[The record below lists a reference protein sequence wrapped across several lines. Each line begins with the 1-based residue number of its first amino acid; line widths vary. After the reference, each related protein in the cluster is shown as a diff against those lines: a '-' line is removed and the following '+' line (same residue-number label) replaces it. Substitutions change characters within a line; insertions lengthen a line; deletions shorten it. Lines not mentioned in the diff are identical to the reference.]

1 MPSEKSLFNPLK
13 KPFVITGRT
22 GRAGYWRFFFFY
34 VYVVVVLVLVLTPVA
49 ADVAATA
56 AIFVLTFLLVLT
68 AIRRLRDA
76 GMSCSLLLLAL
87 LPLVG
92 TLALLALLARPGISG
107 TGTPQT
113 GIGGIV
119 RGKVEGIL
127 EGFRFFG
134 AVLDF
139 SVIFLEWLGNSMG
152 GPSSHYCRW
161 CRRRIYPPGSLYCDR
176 CLLDSRWGEGCPRRG
191 PSWKLGGLSIGN
203 HGREYFWPESSAGR
217 FSAWGMEGG
226 DSN

>member
-1 MPSEKSLFNPLK
+1 MPSEKSLFNFLK

-22 GRAGYWRFFFFY
+22 GRAGYWRFFFFFY
-34 VYVVVVLVLVLTPVA
+34 VYVVVALVLVLTPVA
-49 ADVAATA
+49 ADVVANAT
-56 AIFVLTFLLVLT
+56 ILVLMFLLVLV

-76 GMSCSLLLLAL
+76 GMSCWLLLLPL

-92 TLALLALLARPGISG
+92 ALVLLALLARPGISG
-107 TGTPQT
+107 TDTPLA

-161 CRRRIYPPGSLYCDR
+161 CRRRIHPPCSLYCDR
-176 CLLDSRWGEGCPRRG
+176 CLLDSRWIEGSPRRG

-203 HGREYFWPESSAGR
+203 HGRE
-217 FSAWGMEGG
+217 
-226 DSN
+226 